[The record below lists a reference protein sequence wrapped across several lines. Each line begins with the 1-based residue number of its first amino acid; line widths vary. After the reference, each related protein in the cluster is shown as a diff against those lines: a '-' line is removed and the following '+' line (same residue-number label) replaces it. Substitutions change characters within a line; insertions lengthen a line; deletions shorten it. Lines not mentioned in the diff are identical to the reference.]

1 MILSGEEGKGSGFE
15 AEVDENFSV
24 ILEFQHLTRRI
35 YTCIPGA
42 IKI

>member
-15 AEVDENFSV
+15 GKVDENFSV

-35 YTCIPGA
+35 DTCIPGA
-42 IKI
+42 IKV